1 VDDQLK
7 QPLPINTDA
16 WRAFMIQYQMRQ
28 RKKRGLS
35 QPRLFITESSL
46 QLITENGQS
55 LATEN

>member
-1 VDDQLK
+1 VEDQPK

-35 QPRLFITESSL
+35 QARLFITESA
-46 QLITENGQS
+46 QLLLTESGQN
-55 LATEN
+55 LALEN

>member
-28 RKKRGLS
+28 RKKRLS
-35 QPRLFITESSL
+35 NQLGLFISESSL
-46 QLITENGQS
+46 QLITEDGQQ
-55 LATEN
+55 LASE